1 MEVLF
6 VASECSP
13 FIKTG
18 GLSDVVGSLPS
29 ELIKLGVDARVIIP
43 KYKDIPAALLGKA
56 TFVKSITVSLGW
68 RFQHCG
74 IEQLK
79 HNGITYYFLEN
90 EYYYNRSGIYG
101 FDDDAERFAFFCRA
115 VLEALPSL
123 DFRPGILHC
132 HDWHTGLISVFL
144 KTHYRSE
151 PFYQN
156 IRTLFTIHNLH
167 YQGNF
172 PIELLEE
179 LLDLGPEYFNADTLE
194 FYGRGSYLKGGLVFS
209 DLLNTVSR
217 SYAEE
222 IQTPYFGA
230 ELDGLLRKRSD
241 NLVGILNG
249 IDYTLYDP
257 MKDDHI
263 YFPFRSSLPKK
274 RANKVKLQESLG
286 LPPGEEIPMLAFV
299 NRLVEQKGLDL
310 IGHVLEEILDL
321 GLQLVILGTGE
332 EKYQRFFGE
341 AAARYPQKMVALF
354 QFDEPLARKIYAASD
369 LFLLPSRFEPCGLT
383 QLIALR
389 YGSIP
394 IVRETGG
401 LKDTIVPFDAGS
413 RKGNG
418 FTFSSYNA
426 HDLLF
431 VIQEAISLY
440 KNKELWGT
448 LVNNAVTSDFS
459 WKGSAQEY
467 RALYGR
473 LLEM

>member
-1 MEVLF
+1 
-6 VASECSP
+6 
-13 FIKTG
+13 
-18 GLSDVVGSLPS
+18 
-29 ELIKLGVDARVIIP
+29 
-43 KYKDIPAALLGKA
+43 
-56 TFVKSITVSLGW
+56 
-68 RFQHCG
+68 
-74 IEQLK
+74 
-79 HNGITYYFLEN
+79 
-90 EYYYNRSGIYG
+90 
-101 FDDDAERFAFFCRA
+101 
-115 VLEALPSL
+115 
-123 DFRPGILHC
+123 
-132 HDWHTGLISVFL
+132 
-144 KTHYRSE
+144 
-151 PFYQN
+151 
-156 IRTLFTIHNLH
+156 
-167 YQGNF
+167 
-172 PIELLEE
+172 
-179 LLDLGPEYFNADTLE
+179 
-194 FYGRGSYLKGGLVFS
+194 
-209 DLLNTVSR
+209 
-217 SYAEE
+217 
-222 IQTPYFGA
+222 
-230 ELDGLLRKRSD
+230 
-241 NLVGILNG
+241 
-249 IDYTLYDP
+249 
-257 MKDDHI
+257 
-263 YFPFRSSLPKK
+263 
-274 RANKVKLQESLG
+274 
-286 LPPGEEIPMLAFV
+286 
-299 NRLVEQKGLDL
+299 
-310 IGHVLEEILDL
+310 
-321 GLQLVILGTGE
+321 LVILGTGE